1 MITTVTLNAAVD
13 KTYYMDSF
21 ATHQVNRVRRVLTEP
36 GGKGNNVAKM
46 IKLLGSE
53 VTASGCIGGDNGQL
67 IDHLLQTRK
76 INTDFVMTSGES
88 RICLNIIDE
97 SSQYASTELLEPGLT
112 ISSSQWISIKQKIQQ
127 LAQLSTIIVFSG
139 SLPQGVA
146 TNGYAEL
153 IEIVQQAGAHAFLD
167 TSGAAFTDSIQ
178 AKPYFI
184 KPNQHELE
192 QWSNTSLT
200 TDQQYID
207 TAWLLINRGIE
218 NVCITRGSQG
228 AIAIINKQVYQVIS
242 PSIQA
247 INTVGCGDA
256 FVAGMAFATSRQY
269 DPIQQLKLASAVA
282 SANALSEKAGDMDYA
297 TYLEL
302 ESAVQVIPL

>member
-21 ATHQVNRVRRVLTEP
+21 DTHQVNRVRRVLTEP
-36 GGKGNNVAKM
+36 GGKGNNVAKI
-46 IKLLGSE
+46 IKLLGGE

-67 IDHLLQTRK
+67 IDQLLQTRK
-76 INTDFVMTSGES
+76 ISTDFIMVSGES

-97 SSQYASTELLEPGLT
+97 SSKYSSTEFLEPGLT
-112 ISSSQWISIKQKIQQ
+112 ISSSQWTAIKQKVQQ
-127 LAQLSTIIVFSG
+127 LAQWSTIIVFSG

-153 IEIVQQAGAHAFLD
+153 IAIAQQAGAHAFLD
-167 TSGAAFTDSIQ
+167 TSGAAFADSIQ

-184 KPNQHELE
+184 KPNQQELE
-192 QWSNTSLT
+192 QWTNTSLT

-207 TAWLLINRGIE
+207 TAWLLIDRGIE
-218 NVCITRGSQG
+218 KVCITRGSQG
-228 AIAIINKQVYQVIS
+228 SIAIINKQVYQVIS

-282 SANALSEKAGDMDYA
+282 TANALSEKAGDMDYA

>member
-36 GGKGNNVAKM
+36 GGKGNNVAKI
-46 IKLLGSE
+46 IKLLGGE

-67 IDHLLQTRK
+67 IDRLLQTRE
-76 INTDFVMTSGES
+76 ISTDFVIASGES
-88 RICLNIIDE
+88 RICLNLIDE
-97 SSQYASTELLEPGLT
+97 SSQHSSTELLEPGLT
-112 ISSSQWISIKQKIQQ
+112 ISSSQWIAIKQKIQQ
-127 LAQLSTIIVFSG
+127 IAQLSTIIVFSG

-146 TNGYAEL
+146 ANGYAEL
-153 IEIVQQAGAHAFLD
+153 IEIVQQAGVHAFLD
-167 TSGAAFTDSIQ
+167 TSGVAFTDSIQ
-178 AKPYFI
+178 ARPYFI
-184 KPNQHELE
+184 KPNQQELE
-192 QWSNTSLT
+192 QWTNTSLT

-207 TAWLLINRGIE
+207 AAWLLVDRGIE
-218 NVCITRGSQG
+218 KVCITRGSQG
-228 AIAIINKQVYQVIS
+228 SIAIINKQVYQVIS

-269 DPIQQLKLASAVA
+269 DPVQQLKLASAVA
-282 SANALSEKAGDMDYA
+282 TANALSEKAGDMDYA